1 MSYSNVLKEK
11 IRIILPNIID
21 LRHQFHQIP
30 EIGLKEYKTSAK
42 IREYLEQLSL
52 KILPSFLE
60 TDVTAIL
67 EGDKPGPV
75 VLLRADIDALPI
87 KETTGVSYTSAHPG
101 FAHSCGHDG
110 HTAVLLGT
118 AAVLSQLKNQIS
130 GTVKFLF
137 QPAEE
142 SEAGGKRLVE
152 AGYLEQSPRVDE
164 AYALHG
170 WPGVAA
176 KTVECCSGPIMASIN
191 NFEITLTGSGGHGAM
206 PKKAVDLVSAASHFI
221 LDMRQLALKL
231 NKPDNPAVV
240 SVCAIN
246 GGNTF
251 NVFPEKVVLKGTS
264 RFLKDETGL
273 KIKKA
278 MKESLDKHILPIGG
292 QYCIAVPTPD
302 YVSTDNDNT
311 LFKRVAAVAS
321 KYLGKENWK
330 DKGICSMCGED
341 FGFILRK
348 VPGVY
353 FRLGMGKGCSSLHN
367 PAYDFNDEALEAG
380 ILMMCGLVLE
390 R

>member
-152 AGYLEQSPRVDE
+152 AGY
-164 AYALHG
+164 
-170 WPGVAA
+170 
-176 KTVECCSGPIMASIN
+176 
-191 NFEITLTGSGGHGAM
+191 
-206 PKKAVDLVSAASHFI
+206 
-221 LDMRQLALKL
+221 
-231 NKPDNPAVV
+231 
-240 SVCAIN
+240 
-246 GGNTF
+246 
-251 NVFPEKVVLKGTS
+251 
-264 RFLKDETGL
+264 
-273 KIKKA
+273 
-278 MKESLDKHILPIGG
+278 
-292 QYCIAVPTPD
+292 
-302 YVSTDNDNT
+302 
-311 LFKRVAAVAS
+311 
-321 KYLGKENWK
+321 
-330 DKGICSMCGED
+330 
-341 FGFILRK
+341 
-348 VPGVY
+348 
-353 FRLGMGKGCSSLHN
+353 
-367 PAYDFNDEALEAG
+367 
-380 ILMMCGLVLE
+380 
-390 R
+390 